1 MKRLRFLSF
10 LILSTTVFIEAS
22 AQSSIDFMQAQK
34 VADCTIVFDLTAP
47 GQSFP
52 VNWGM
57 DTAWDSEGNVQ
68 RGINY
73 IGKENFSTGRLSFQ
87 PTYLVKTND
96 DGTYELTNTQ
106 KRFLQSRI
114 NHLRLTGV
122 TEANINC
129 DNGAMSSELSDGS
142 TGFKNYTRKVEEWY
156 KVIKASVK
164 YCQDQGMKIIS
175 ISPYNEPD
183 LDENKY
189 WWKQDFIAICRL
201 IREDPFFD
209 GIRLCGGNTLNC
221 DRAWDWYVDLR
232 DVIDEGNTHQLAGAF
247 STYANFFS
255 KVRAE
260 GKLATNDELHN
271 VGEAIVGVNY
281 GMQTGIWWGFDSKAR
296 GEFCRDSQEGVRI
309 GYGEDRGH
317 WTSGAVYRNEK
328 TGEVHGF
335 LGSSERQANNST
347 FTFLSVGKDMFF
359 NDYGPT
365 RSWTY
370 ELPGG
375 TGYQQG
381 QINAEL
387 FVNIMSGEDV
397 APGIINGTYQIMN
410 LSSKKLVTMNGTDNI
425 QCVTR
430 KTSGTSQHWEI
441 KPQKLNGDCSFHT
454 IDNAGNTS
462 YHLNLKNWNLRSGA
476 TIICWRGD
484 HNDLEQWFLKYVKD
498 GYYYIINRYSN
509 KYLYCPSTN
518 SGTVLQVVDPPKEDV
533 TEGELKRFLWRF
545 QPVDAKCETNAPE
558 PPTAL
563 FTTRR
568 QGSISIR
575 WTAPEDED
583 PLTYTI
589 LRSDNGVW
597 NTIGRGDTLTSFVD
611 NIAVPG
617 HEYSYKVIAVDYAGN
632 RSVASEATDPVTL
645 IPDEGLICQLQFDGN
660 LADNTANHLDASLYG
675 TEHYS
680 TTNLLKKSGI
690 SALNLSDQKSYV
702 QLPYSVAQSDA
713 MTIAMWTRL
722 STTSDS
728 WMRLFDFGNGTDSY
742 FFLTPNNGSEMS
754 FVMKPSNG
762 EEQKL
767 GTSKLRASV
776 WRHVAVTINPISE
789 GKVAVRIYVDGEEV
803 AASDQFTVRPS
814 DIQPSVCYL
823 GRSQFDADPLLKA
836 YFDDVRIYN
845 YALSAE
851 QIMAITTDLEGMASD
866 YVDLAE
872 DSDPSGIEK
881 VKSDGIENGNQPEA
895 VYDLSGRIVQ
905 STPNS
910 GIYILRSSDGT
921 RKKVLVK

>member
-1 MKRLRFLSF
+1 MNRLRILYS
-10 LILSTTVFIEAS
+10 LILSATVVMEAS
-22 AQSSIDFMQAQK
+22 AQRATDYMKAQK
-34 VADCTIVFDLTAP
+34 ASDCTIVFDITAA

-57 DTAWDSEGNVQ
+57 DTAWDSEANVQ

-87 PTYLVKTND
+87 PTYLVTTND
-96 DGTYELTNTQ
+96 DGSYELTNTQ
-106 KRFLQSRI
+106 KRYLQSRI
-114 NHLRLTGV
+114 NHLKQTGV

-129 DNGAMSSELSDGS
+129 DNGAMDKELSDGS

-232 DVIDEGNTHQLAGAF
+232 EVIDEGNTHQLAGSFA
-247 STYANFFS
+247 TYANFLS

-309 GYGEDRGH
+309 GYGEDRSH

-347 FTFLSVGKDMFF
+347 FTFVSVGKDVFF

-375 TGYQQG
+375 TGYQVG

-387 FVNIMSGEDV
+387 FVNITSGEDV
-397 APGIINGTYQIMN
+397 APGIIDGTYQIMN
-410 LSSKKLVTMNGTDNI
+410 LSSKKLLTMMGTDNV
-425 QCVTR
+425 QCATR
-430 KTSGTSQHWEI
+430 KTSGTSQQWEV
-441 KPQKLNGDCSFHT
+441 KPQKINGDCSFHT
-454 IDNAGNTS
+454 IDNAGNNT

-476 TIICWRGD
+476 NIICWRGD
-484 HNDLEQWFLKYVKD
+484 HNDLEQWHLEYAKD
-498 GYYYIINRYSN
+498 GYYYIVNRYSN

-518 SGTVLQVVDPPKEDV
+518 SGAVLQVVNPPADDA
-533 TEGELKRFLWRF
+533 TETELKRFLWRF
-545 QPVDAKCETNAPE
+545 QPIDSKCETVAPE
-558 PPTAL
+558 PPTSLIA
-563 FTTRR
+563 TRR
-568 QGSISIR
+568 QGSISLQ
-575 WTAPEDED
+575 WTAPDEEDA
-583 PLTYTI
+583 LTYTV

-617 HEYSYKVIAVDYAGN
+617 HEYAYKVIAVDYAGN
-632 RSVASEATDPVTL
+632 RSEASEPTDPVTL
-645 IPDEGLICQLQFDGN
+645 IPD
-660 LADNTANHLDASLYG
+660 
-675 TEHYS
+675 
-680 TTNLLKKSGI
+680 
-690 SALNLSDQKSYV
+690 
-702 QLPYSVAQSDA
+702 
-713 MTIAMWTRL
+713 
-722 STTSDS
+722 
-728 WMRLFDFGNGTDSY
+728 
-742 FFLTPNNGSEMS
+742 
-754 FVMKPSNG
+754 
-762 EEQKL
+762 
-767 GTSKLRASV
+767 
-776 WRHVAVTINPISE
+776 
-789 GKVAVRIYVDGEEV
+789 
-803 AASDQFTVRPS
+803 
-814 DIQPSVCYL
+814 
-823 GRSQFDADPLLKA
+823 
-836 YFDDVRIYN
+836 
-845 YALSAE
+845 
-851 QIMAITTDLEGMASD
+851 
-866 YVDLAE
+866 
-872 DSDPSGIEK
+872 
-881 VKSDGIENGNQPEA
+881 
-895 VYDLSGRIVQ
+895 
-905 STPNS
+905 
-910 GIYILRSSDGT
+910 
-921 RKKVLVK
+921 